1 MHRLCLHL
9 YFRQGEVLFAGQRED
24 GCKAQIASI
33 WIYPSFFP
41 ILLYH
46 DKVLQVWSTPWVA
59 HKHKEIQEPCVSTGV
74 SQWKKWQSMFKSFGC
89 YGNGKYFLAWIP
101 WFSSRLRIFW
111 RSQRNITSS
120 HCYSITQY
128 IEVFLKKVIMP
139 PDRKSTI
146 CGTYIQKKRSF
157 NHCWNVWT
165 AVGICKQLIGEKGR
179 KTQTFCYCEGHRRR
193 KAVKLE
199 VH

>member
-128 IEVFLKKVIMP
+128 IEVFLKKVISLLIENQ
-139 PDRKSTI
+139 RSVVHIYRTKGAST
-146 CGTYIQKKRSF
+146 
-157 NHCWNVWT
+157 T
-165 AVGICKQLIGEKGR
+165 AEMYELRWE
-179 KTQTFCYCEGHRRR
+179 Y
-193 KAVKLE
+193 ANS
-199 VH
+199 